1 MNLTELAFKNK
12 AVLYFLIF
20 VIIVGGVFSFI
31 NMSKL
36 EDPELKVKQ
45 ALVIT
50 LYPGATAHEVE
61 MQVTDPLEKS
71 LNTMGKLDNISSRS
85 LANYSEIKV
94 ELGKTV
100 GNEEVEQLWDS
111 LRRKVSDIQNSLP
124 SGAQTSL
131 VFDDFGDV
139 YGMFYAMTSDDYTYE
154 EMSDYAELLKR
165 ELLSLDDVKRVSIYG
180 NQSPCINIEVSR
192 QDMARLGVLPIE
204 VLNTINS
211 QNESVYS
218 GSYES
223 GDSRIRVAV
232 NDTYKSI
239 DDIENLIIQGH
250 ENDQMKLKDIAKVTR
265 GYKEPFR
272 NELRYN
278 KKQAL
283 GISIAMQ
290 SGGNIINLGQ
300 AVDDK
305 ISSLKTRI
313 PEGIEFE
320 KVFFQPEKVDIAIN
334 NFMINLI
341 ESVAIVILILMFVM
355 GLRSGILI
363 GYSLVLTILST
374 FVILFMLDGTLQ
386 RVSLG
391 AFIVAMGML
400 VDNAIVVVDGIIND
414 LEKGLNRK
422 EALVRTAK
430 KTAFP
435 LLGATL
441 IAIFAFLPI
450 FLSPDTTGEYIKDL
464 FIVLAVSL
472 LMSWILA
479 LTQTPISSEKFLKV
493 KVKAKDAKESLTKK
507 AIRKTI
513 VWSVNHK
520 TLMIAFTIILLVASF
535 FGFKQ
540 IKQGFFPD
548 LSYNQVYVEFKMPEG
563 TKSETIKAKLAEI
576 EDNFLSR
583 EEITNITTSIG
594 GTPSRYNL
602 VRSIAENS
610 MSYGE
615 LIVDFTDAETLKK
628 MIPELQEYLNTNYPE
643 AFSRIKRYN
652 LMYKKFPIEAMFTGP
667 DPAVLRD
674 LASQAQEIMDKNDKT
689 ILVTN
694 DWEPQ
699 TPYLLVDY
707 YQPTARRNGI
717 SRSDLGTSILAA
729 TDGIPIGKMY
739 EGNTSLPIMIKS
751 IESDGSKIEDLNNF
765 PVWSAFPLHL
775 PDKTTIQNMVMEQNI
790 DLSEFYGSIPL
801 SQVTKGIATKW
812 EEPVIR
818 RYNSQRAIKAQCNN
832 ASGYNA
838 TEALNAIKADVEAI
852 NLPAGYELAWQGE
865 YQASNNS
872 KKYLFLNLPLA
883 VVLMLSMLIILF
895 KDFKKPIII
904 ISSLPLILIGITAGM
919 LLTGKEFGF
928 TAIVGALGLL
938 GMMIKNGVVLL
949 DEIGE
954 EINNGKDAYNAV
966 VDSAVSRTRPVM
978 MASLTTI
985 LGMVPLVPD
994 DMFGGLAVTIM
1005 GGLLVGTLIV
1015 LIFIPVMYCIL
1026 FNVKAKKGE

>member
-520 TLMIAFTIILLVASF
+520 TLMIALTIILLIASF

-576 EDNFLSR
+576 EDNFLAR

-707 YQPTARRNGI
+707 YQATARRSGI

-775 PDKTTIQNMVMEQNI
+775 PDKTTIQNMVMDQNI

-801 SQVTKGIATKW
+801 SQVTKGIYTKW